1 MGRAKADS
9 GARKPDRRSE
19 EGLRDERQAGTN
31 AVKKKIKDCEKE
43 DSDVFLFFQYRMIDR
58 FFGENFDYCALKYQR
73 KGIKVNKK
81 KSVSGGLS
89 LYVILL
95 HFFAQFLS
103 SSCYCAI

>member
-1 MGRAKADS
+1 MS
-9 GARKPDRRSE
+9 S
-19 EGLRDERQAGTN
+19 
-31 AVKKKIKDCEKE
+31 
-43 DSDVFLFFQYRMIDR
+43 FFWYRMIDR

-95 HFFAQFLS
+95 HFMRNS
-103 SSCYCAI
+103 SHHSVIARSKKGY